1 MAEAALPPLAVRASR
16 RAAPLAI
23 RVAFGWISLMIAI
36 GLLADLLRPYGITTV
51 DLSARC
57 LLYTSDAADE

>member
-1 MAEAALPPLAVRASR
+1 MAEAALPPLAVGASR

-36 GLLADLLRPYGITTV
+36 GLLADLLR
-51 DLSARC
+51 A
-57 LLYTSDAADE
+57 